1 MAKTEGTSIL
11 YYTHDTIIMFPS
23 STCELNYTFVQEP
36 EEQKNGI
43 HMYRT
48 HAGESTFHSPLACSS
63 HCHCKVCAVYT
74 DSAATHAR
82 RASRVRTLC
91 TVDFSHIK
99 VSRLCFLLCY
109 TFAQESEEQQNWSI
123 SISYTWA
130 CPVLQCHCDTCFLV
144 EMCAPEHIFLGI
156 SVPLTDITRVR
167 RKYQ

>member
-48 HAGESTFHSPLACSS
+48 HAGESTFRSPLACSS

-74 DSAATHAR
+74 DSAATHA
-82 RASRVRTLC
+82 
-91 TVDFSHIK
+91 
-99 VSRLCFLLCY
+99 
-109 TFAQESEEQQNWSI
+109 
-123 SISYTWA
+123 
-130 CPVLQCHCDTCFLV
+130 
-144 EMCAPEHIFLGI
+144 
-156 SVPLTDITRVR
+156 TRVARTYAVYRGFLSYQSLPALFFNLFIVLYLCSGTR
-167 RKYQ
+167 RTAELQHIYIIHLGLSSVTVSL